1 MAAQRCF
8 HPECFICTACKK
20 TIGGASPADQAFDM
34 IDDNIYHPNC
44 VPSSA
49 IPNCE
54 VCRRACNARSVM
66 IDGHF
71 FHEDCLVS
79 VFIHLFF
86 LFMFCIAF
94 TLLNACSGDAT

>member
-1 MAAQRCF
+1 
-8 HPECFICTACKK
+8 
-20 TIGGASPADQAFDM
+20 M

-79 VFIHLFF
+79 FFALLFF
-86 LFMFCIAF
+86 F
-94 TLLNACSGDAT
+94 TKTWRVLALPQVQ